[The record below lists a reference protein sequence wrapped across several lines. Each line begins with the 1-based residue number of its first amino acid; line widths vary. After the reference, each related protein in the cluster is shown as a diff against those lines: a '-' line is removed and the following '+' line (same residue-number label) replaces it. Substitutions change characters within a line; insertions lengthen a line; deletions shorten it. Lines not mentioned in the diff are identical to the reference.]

1 MLQQIRASGKDQIV
15 RRSGRK
21 DIKLEEKKDEED
33 KDRRKEIMRI
43 AGWKNKREAD
53 MEEEY
58 VREIRLYVCFAISCR

>member
-21 DIKLEEKKDEED
+21 DIKLEEKKDKED
-33 KDRRKEIMRI
+33 KERRKEIMRI

-53 MEEEY
+53 MEEE
-58 VREIRLYVCFAISCR
+58 

>member
-21 DIKLEEKKDEED
+21 DIKLEEKKDKE
-33 KDRRKEIMRI
+33 RRKEIMRI

-53 MEEEY
+53 MEE
-58 VREIRLYVCFAISCR
+58 